1 MRETAVAFGDRG
13 GLLGVV
19 TEPESAHIAVEPKP
33 APAIVLLN
41 AGLLHKVGPNRLSVE
56 MARAVALKG
65 FRALR
70 FDLSGIGDSRMAA
83 SHVPARERAI
93 SDVQSAM
100 DFLKQRYGA
109 ERFVLAGL
117 CSGSDHA
124 HHTSLQDD
132 RVIGSIHLDG
142 YSAVNPQYQIRYYA
156 GRALSWRV
164 LRNKLRAREE
174 RKLAKNPTPAA
185 NARAR
190 PFPTREQLA
199 EDFRRITARGV
210 QLLYIYTVDAKLY
223 NYKGQLREAFF
234 DVPFGNLLEEEFYPE
249 ASHTYTG
256 VATRLRAVEHATGW
270 VIRHWGHERR
280 DGEKVRGP

>member
-1 MRETAVAFGDRG
+1 MKETAVAFGDRG

-19 TEPESAHIAVEPKP
+19 TEPESASMSDKP
-33 APAIVLLN
+33 DRAPAIVLLN

-56 MARAVALKG
+56 MARAVASRG

-83 SHVPARERAI
+83 AQVPARERAV

-117 CSGSDHA
+117 CSGSDNA

-132 RVIGSIHLDG
+132 RVIGTIHLDG
-142 YSAVNPQYQIRYYA
+142 YSALNAQYQVRYYV

-164 LRNKLRAREE
+164 LRNKLRTRAE
-174 RKLAKNPTPAA
+174 RTLTKNPTPAA

-199 EDFRRITARGV
+199 EDFKRITARGV
-210 QLLYIYTVDAKLY
+210 QLLYIYTADAKLY
-223 NYKGQLREAFF
+223 NYRGQLREAFF
-234 DVPFGNLLEEEFYPE
+234 DVPFGDLLEEEFHPE

-256 VATRLRAVEHATGW
+256 VASRRRVVEHAATW
-270 VIRHWGHERR
+270 VIRHWGYERR
-280 DGEKVRGP
+280 GCQK